1 MSVQTINSAAHRQSL
16 MPITTRPEAA
26 MVRGDGAYVFDEN
39 GSAYLD
45 FIQGWAVNA
54 LGHCPPELVEA
65 LTRQAQ
71 LLISPSPAL
80 HNTPQFEL
88 AQFLTTSAGLHQAH
102 FANSGAE
109 ANEAAVKLARRYGQR
124 FRDGASTVITTNGA
138 FHGRTLAMMAASGK
152 PGWDTLFPP
161 AVSGFTHV
169 PFGDAD
175 AVVGAI
181 TADTV
186 AIMVEPIQGEAGV
199 VVPPKGYLTALRQ
212 IANDH
217 GLLLIFD
224 EIQTGIGRT
233 GQMFAFEHEDARPDI
248 LTLGKGLGGGLPISA
263 MLAAQHACC
272 FEPGDQGGTFN
283 GNPLMTAGALAV
295 SQAVAK
301 PELLAHVRDMGEQL
315 MQMLAVMP
323 GIRSV
328 RGSGLLVAAELES
341 PTAVAVAAS
350 AFGHGLLV
358 NAPRPDTLRFM
369 PSLRTSSEEIVL
381 CKSKLGA
388 ALADV
393 GLGVAA

>member
-1 MSVQTINSAAHRQSL
+1 
-16 MPITTRPEAA
+16 
-26 MVRGDGAYVFDEN
+26 
-39 GSAYLD
+39 
-45 FIQGWAVNA
+45 
-54 LGHCPPELVEA
+54 
-65 LTRQAQ
+65 
-71 LLISPSPAL
+71 
-80 HNTPQFEL
+80 
-88 AQFLTTSAGLHQAH
+88 
-102 FANSGAE
+102 
-109 ANEAAVKLARRYGQR
+109 
-124 FRDGASTVITTNGA
+124 
-138 FHGRTLAMMAASGK
+138 
-152 PGWDTLFPP
+152 
-161 AVSGFTHV
+161 
-169 PFGDAD
+169 
-175 AVVGAI
+175 
-181 TADTV
+181 
-186 AIMVEPIQGEAGV
+186 MVEPIQGEAFV

-212 IANDH
+212 IANGH
-217 GLLLIFD
+217 GLWLIFD

-283 GNPLMTAGALAV
+283 GNPLMTAGALAG

-301 PELLAHVRDMGEQL
+301 PELLAHVRDMGDEL
-315 MQMLAVMP
+315 MHMLAVMP

-328 RGSGLLVAAELES
+328 RGSGLLVAAELGS
-341 PTAVAVAAS
+341 PTAVGVAAS

-358 NAPRPDTLRFM
+358 NAARPDTLRFM